1 MPLIAS
7 RPTVGTSATL
17 LSTSVQVSVG
27 DVKTVVVQVPS
38 GAANSIYVGGSGVTT
53 STGMEIVAGSSL
65 SIDLGPG
72 DDLYAVAAA
81 NTTVQL
87 LLTRS

>member
-1 MPLIAS
+1 MPLRSS

-17 LSTSVQVSVG
+17 LSTSVQVAIADS
-27 DVKTVVVQVPS
+27 KTVVVQVPS
-38 GAANSIYVGGSGVTT
+38 DAANSVFVGGSDVST
-53 STGMEIVAGSSL
+53 SNGLEVVAGGSL

-72 DDLYAVAAA
+72 DDLYAIAVA
-81 NTTVQL
+81 NTSVQL